1 MFEGFADA
9 WAVLRIRDYR
19 YFLLSRFL
27 ATLSTQMQGLV
38 VSWQVYEMTKD
49 ALALGLI
56 GGVEAAVF
64 ISFVTW
70 AGHVADATEKRRI
83 IILTQVLLL
92 GCTGLLCVLARGP
105 GTSVGW
111 IYVLIGFT
119 GLGRS
124 FLWPASFAYS
134 ELTVPKAIYSR
145 AATMNSTSWEVGS
158 IVGPAIGGFIYA
170 SRGPAFA
177 YAVVAALMAVAIGFS
192 LLIGRRPPVARPPK
206 DPTAGFWS
214 GMKFVFSN
222 QILLGAMSLDM
233 FAVLFGGAYAVLPI
247 FADHMGIGARGL
259 GWLRAAPS
267 FGSVAMGIFI
277 ASRPPFQRAGR
288 TLFTAVTAFGVFT
301 LAFAVAGSYNLFG
314 WALAM
319 LALSGMADNISVVIR
334 ASVVQ
339 ANTPDHM
346 RGRVSSVNGIFI
358 GSSNELGAFESGL
371 AAKLMG
377 LVPSVLFGGCMT
389 LITVALVAWKASK
402 LRQLGVIHRA

>member
-27 ATLSTQMQGLV
+27 ATLSTQMQALI
-38 VSWQVYEMTKD
+38 VSWQVYQMTKD
-49 ALALGLI
+49 PLSLGLI

-64 ISFVTW
+64 IGFVTW
-70 AGHVADATEKRRI
+70 AGHVADASEKRRI
-83 IILTQVLLL
+83 IILTQGLLL
-92 GCTGLLCVLARGP
+92 LCTGALCALARHP
-105 GTSVGW
+105 GETVGW
-111 IYVLIGFT
+111 IYVLVGLT

-124 FLWPASFAYS
+124 FLWPASFSYS

-158 IVGPAIGGFIYA
+158 IVGPAIGGFVYA
-170 SRGPAFA
+170 ARGPAFA
-177 YAVVAALMAVAIGFS
+177 YAVVAALMGLAIGFS
-192 LLIGRRPPVARPPK
+192 LFISPRPPVERPPK

-214 GMKFVFSN
+214 GLKFVFSN

-247 FADHMGIGARGL
+247 FADRMGIGALGL

-267 FGSVAMGIFI
+267 FGSVAMGIYV

-288 TLFTAVTAFGVFT
+288 TLFTAVTAFGLFT
-301 LAFAVAGSYNLFG
+301 LAFAVTGYYNLFG
-314 WALAM
+314 WSLVM
-319 LALSGMADNISVVIR
+319 LALAGMADNISVVIR
-334 ASVVQ
+334 ASAVQ
-339 ANTPDHM
+339 AHTPDHL

-358 GSSNELGAFESGL
+358 GSSNELGAFESG
-371 AAKLMG
+371 AMAKLMG
-377 LVPSVLFGGCMT
+377 LVPSVFFGGCMT
-389 LITVALVAWKASK
+389 LLSVALVAWKAPK
-402 LRQLGVIHRA
+402 LRQLGVIHRS